1 MGHFWTAVHV
11 GVRFKA
17 QVHHR
22 SDGPGLLGGCYLKSG
37 LLDPSVMRSLPN
49 KAVDVIADKLS
60 GHRLILASSTHG
72 SLDTA
77 PASHFRFRL
86 RSLLYDRPRGS
97 VAQRLID
104 LATHPK
110 SMQQNRQLP
119 RYRYCGSLLC
129 VLSTTLAQPQPVT
142 L

>member
-1 MGHFWTAVHV
+1 MGHFWASVHV

-22 SDGPGLLGGCYLKSG
+22 SDGPGLLGSCYLKGG

-49 KAVDVIADKLS
+49 KAVNVIADKLS
-60 GHRLILASSTHG
+60 GDRWILVSSTHS
-72 SLDTA
+72 SLDPA
-77 PASHFRFRL
+77 PSCHPL
-86 RSLLYDRPRGS
+86 RSRLYDRPRAS

-110 SMQQNRQLP
+110 SMQQDRQLP
-119 RYRYCGSLLC
+119 RYRYRGSLLC
-129 VLSTTLAQPQPVT
+129 VLSPTLAQPQPVAS
-142 L
+142 